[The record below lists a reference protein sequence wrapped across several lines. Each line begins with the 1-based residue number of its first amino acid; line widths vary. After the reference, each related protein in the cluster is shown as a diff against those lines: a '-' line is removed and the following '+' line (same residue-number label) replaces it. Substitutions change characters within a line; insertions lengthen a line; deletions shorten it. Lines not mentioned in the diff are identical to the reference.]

1 MGLSSSH
8 GKPKRSHRRHG
19 RSLLLHA
26 IFARWQLVHAWL
38 IMPSTRRVV
47 STVASAAVVLTSN
60 GSTLGGSCMLA
71 ASRRMQPFVGGKTLT
86 GRATTI
92 LGTLSDLWGQLYDV
106 ARQPDCSACAVHGKH
121 AGCSAGAVLGRQ
133 ASSSESPACAVLGRT
148 GCAKA
153 TSEATA
159 ELQCSRSS
167 IVGSKLAALMP
178 VRYECGMWGRSRRK
192 TLTRWIPRRRP
203 LRSLKQNAKLTY
215 R

>member
-1 MGLSSSH
+1 M
-8 GKPKRSHRRHG
+8 
-19 RSLLLHA
+19 LLHA